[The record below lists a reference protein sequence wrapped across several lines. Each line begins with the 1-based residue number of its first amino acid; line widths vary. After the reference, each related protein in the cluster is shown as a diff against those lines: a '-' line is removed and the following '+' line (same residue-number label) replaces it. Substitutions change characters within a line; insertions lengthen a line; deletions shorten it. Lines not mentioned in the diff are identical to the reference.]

1 MQHKHPCTDKITVIF
16 IMVLFPLKY
25 NTYSIIVI
33 LYPCCPALNTKFSNL
48 YPNFNLNIPQLTS
61 HHFPPHSSYC
71 YFLLYSDTSIPFFW
85 IMFVLWIVILPPA
98 TLNEFAIPLRL
109 FFFLLRFF
117 QNTFFSLYLFVHTPK
132 TPSLTINQTF
142 HGNKRAFQRKHPQ
155 TLPPPNNSNFPQT
168 KSHRPSNRW
177 LVSVYKNV

>member
-1 MQHKHPCTDKITVIF
+1 MSIISIISSHYEQWIMQHKHPCTDKITVIF

-117 QNTFFSLYLFVHTPK
+117 RFLPKHFLFTLLVCSYPKNTITDYKS
-132 TPSLTINQTF
+132 N
-142 HGNKRAFQRKHPQ
+142 
-155 TLPPPNNSNFPQT
+155 LP
-168 KSHRPSNRW
+168 R
-177 LVSVYKNV
+177 